1 MTRPTTTPN
10 HQLRAAR
17 KELRSPSG
25 SGRSL
30 SRQELADACNAELD
44 RRYEAQ
50 GRRRRW
56 AGMTEKAI
64 GALERG
70 EIRWPNEDYRR
81 ALCVVLKSD
90 ERSLGLYIDRPLT
103 PDREDQL
110 RVDHDDPMDI
120 LAGDSVPGSG
130 AAYEVGS
137 SLWMTLDT
145 AELIGLFTRRDLVKR
160 RDATRA
166 FAGLTVGSALIGPLH
181 RWLLSG
187 NGPTPHRRRTAAF
200 GVQEVEEI
208 ERTARMFRSWDDRF
222 GGGLRRKAVVGQLSE
237 VADMLDGAP
246 MTPLTKRLYAAMA
259 QLAGTAATASWDS
272 GQQGLAQRYYLL
284 GLRAARDGDDYTF
297 AANLLA
303 GLARQFLYLGK
314 ASDAL
319 ELVRLAQTWSSGRAS
334 HRVQAM
340 LLTRQAWA
348 HARMGDVTAFRRT
361 TSRAEDALASAMPG
375 DDDPYWISYFDQAEL
390 AGVTGGRLL
399 ELAHRQP
406 VLAGES
412 AEYIDRAIAMRQD
425 VRLRSQALD
434 RIGVAEARLIEGEV
448 EEACRLGHAAA
459 EVAEQTPSDRVRVK
473 LREFVTCIDGVQ
485 GPRLSELRAR
495 LRVILGSATAS

>member
-1 MTRPTTTPN
+1 MTDSTVTPN
-10 HQLRAAR
+10 NQLRSAR
-17 KELRSPSG
+17 MAMLSPSG
-25 SGRSL
+25 SRRPM

-50 GRRRRW
+50 RRRPRW
-56 AGMTEKAI
+56 AGMTEKTI
-64 GALERG
+64 GTLERG

-90 ERSLGLYIDRPLT
+90 ERSLGLYIDRPV

-110 RVDHDDPMDI
+110 PVGQHDPIDI
-120 LAGDSVPGSG
+120 LTGDGRSENGTSC
-130 AAYEVGS
+130 EVDS
-137 SLWMTLDT
+137 SLWMAPDT
-145 AELIGLFTRRDLVKR
+145 AELISLFTRRDLVKR
-160 RDATRA
+160 RDATRT
-166 FAGLTVGSALIGPLH
+166 FAGLAVGSALIGPLH

-187 NGPTPHRRRTAAF
+187 HCPRPHHRRRAAF

-208 ERTARMFRSWDDRF
+208 EKTARMFRSWDDRI

-284 GLRAARDGDDYTF
+284 GLRAARDGDDYVF

-303 GLARQFLYLGK
+303 GLARQFLYLGR

-319 ELVRLAQTWSSGRAS
+319 ELVRLAQTCSSGRAS

-340 LLTRQAWA
+340 LLTREAWA
-348 HARMGDVTAFRRT
+348 HASMGDITAFRRT
-361 TSRAEDALASAMPG
+361 TSRAEDVLASAMPD
-375 DDDPYWISYFDQAEL
+375 DDDPYWIDYFDPAEL

-406 VLAGES
+406 ILAGES
-412 AEYIDRAIAMRQD
+412 AEHIDRAIAMRRD
-425 VRLRSQALD
+425 VRLRSRALD
-434 RIGVAEARLIEGEV
+434 RIGVAEARLIEGEM

-473 LREFVTCIDGVQ
+473 LREFATCIDGAQ
-485 GPRLSELRAR
+485 GPGLGELRGR